1 MKRLL
6 HALAILATLT
16 ITLSA
21 HNRVWADGPDPW
33 PKSATSQPLIGR

>member
-21 HNRVWADGPDPW
+21 HTRVWAEGPEPW
-33 PKSATSQPLIGR
+33 PKSASSLPLSH

>member
-1 MKRLL
+1 MKKLL

-33 PKSATSQPLIGR
+33 PKSTTCLSLTCH

>member
-21 HNRVWADGPDPW
+21 HNRVWADGGEPW
-33 PKSATSQPLIGR
+33 PKTTTCLPLTTH

>member
-6 HALAILATLT
+6 HALAILAALT

-21 HNRVWADGPDPW
+21 TVLAEGPEPW
-33 PKSATSQPLIGR
+33 PKANASLSSCR